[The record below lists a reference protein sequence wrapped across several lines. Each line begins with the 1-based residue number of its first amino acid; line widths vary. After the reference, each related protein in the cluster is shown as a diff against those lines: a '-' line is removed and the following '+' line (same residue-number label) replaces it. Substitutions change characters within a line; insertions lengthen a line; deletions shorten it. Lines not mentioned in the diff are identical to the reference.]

1 MKKIFLLSF
10 LFYSLLVSSQNEYF
24 YYYNNTKQY
33 LNLNSKYAYISG
45 PYANIQLLLS
55 NNSNSIESV
64 DTLNNENGYVV
75 IEFLDS
81 LPKERYLS
89 KLKEFIRNYNVYAE
103 PYFSNNSFD
112 KIGNKR
118 DNNNGF
124 ARQGV

>member
-33 LNLNSKYAYISG
+33 LNLNSKYVYISG

-112 KIGNKR
+112 KIGNK
-118 DNNNGF
+118 
-124 ARQGV
+124 

>member
-124 ARQGV
+124 TR

>member
-112 KIGNKR
+112 KIGNK
-118 DNNNGF
+118 
-124 ARQGV
+124 